1 MKPFLR
7 TLIIITELY
16 VIADI
21 LFDLN
26 FNPEI
31 YLLTK
36 IIKALFF
43 LLLLI
48 YVVLLRPDQKINK

>member
-7 TLIIITELY
+7 TLIIITGLY